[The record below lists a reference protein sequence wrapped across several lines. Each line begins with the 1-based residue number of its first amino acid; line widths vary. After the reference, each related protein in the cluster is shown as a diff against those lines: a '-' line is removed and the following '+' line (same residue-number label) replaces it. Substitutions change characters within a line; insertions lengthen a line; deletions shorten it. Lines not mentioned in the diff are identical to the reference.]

1 MCLITR
7 KISAEVKAVTC
18 EIRRGNTLT
27 LPCSGT
33 VWRGCFLHALPEVGS
48 TWMPKSQ
55 PAGILF
61 TPMEITIGAAK
72 SGACYLP
79 SLAPETFGAW
89 CGSLKVKKLSTK
101 VFASDNTGLISG
113 GFSWPLQVQ
122 SILYEMFRYR
132 ICKKIKNSQTRKKDF
147 PHKLPWNNV
156 S

>member
-1 MCLITR
+1 MGLF
-7 KISAEVKAVTC
+7 EGAV
-18 EIRRGNTLT
+18 
-27 LPCSGT
+27 S
-33 VWRGCFLHALPEVGS
+33 LPEVGS

-147 PHKLPWNNV
+147 PPKLPWNNV
-156 S
+156 SWNWCVTVPVSCSCISKSYVHSQQ